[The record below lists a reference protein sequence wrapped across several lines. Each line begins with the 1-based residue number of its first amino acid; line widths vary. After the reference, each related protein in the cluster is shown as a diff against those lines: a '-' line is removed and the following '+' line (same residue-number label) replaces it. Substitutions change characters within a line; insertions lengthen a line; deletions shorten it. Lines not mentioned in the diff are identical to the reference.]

1 MPETYPCALPGVLVN
16 SNGYVPQNLVRNNSV
31 QNGPPR
37 FRLQADS
44 GWLQFDVSWSFNL
57 TETQVFEVWY
67 THKLV
72 NGSKSFNID
81 LQVAGGLLEHECYFL
96 GAPNYNQ
103 VQKRWAVSGTL
114 LAITRV
120 GLDECDAESLI
131 NMFNVFESPNLAI
144 TQMDDAVKTLED
156 LWMP

>member
-1 MPETYPCALPGVLVN
+1 MAETYPCALPGVLVN
-16 SNGYVPQNLVRNNSV
+16 SNGYSAQDLVRNNSV
-31 QNGPPR
+31 QNGPLR

-44 GWLQFDVSWSFNL
+44 GWLRFDVSWSFDAL
-57 TETQVFEVWY
+57 QTQVFENF
-67 THKLV
+67 HKHTLV

-96 GAPNYNQ
+96 GTPRYNQ
-103 VQKRWAVSGTL
+103 LQKRWSVSGTL
-114 LAITRV
+114 LAIARV

-144 TQMDDAVKTLED
+144 TQMDDAIKTLED
-156 LWMP
+156 LWVP